1 MPEVFKIDKKGKLG
15 PDNVK
20 PNTVVDK
27 MCLPGL
33 TDPKSVKTF
42 LTFFCWLMLCWHSPA
57 QTRLSFGQNALLL
70 RNFVPQIKFKR
81 VLNITEQL

>member
-20 PNTVVDK
+20 PHTVVDK

-33 TDPKSVKTF
+33 TAPQSVKTF
-42 LTFFCWLMLCWHSPA
+42 LTFFLLV
-57 QTRLSFGQNALLL
+57 NAVLAFACPNPPEFWAK
-70 RNFVPQIKFKR
+70 RPPFAKFCPP
-81 VLNITEQL
+81 N

>member
-1 MPEVFKIDKKGKLG
+1 MPEVFKIDKKGKLD

-20 PNTVVDK
+20 PHTVVDK

-42 LTFFCWLMLCWHSPA
+42 LTFFA
-57 QTRLSFGQNALLL
+57 G
-70 RNFVPQIKFKR
+70 
-81 VLNITEQL
+81 

>member
-20 PNTVVDK
+20 PHTVVDK

-33 TDPKSVKTF
+33 TENLPHFFLLVNAVLAFACPKPPEIWAKRPPF
-42 LTFFCWLMLCWHSPA
+42 AKFCPP
-57 QTRLSFGQNALLL
+57 N
-70 RNFVPQIKFKR
+70 
-81 VLNITEQL
+81 